1 MCHLHF
7 KATKEKRVCKIT
19 KILSVHRKEKKK
31 KKSRNLNLED
41 SIVKKP
47 QVEKGEVERYQ

>member
-1 MCHLHF
+1 VYI
-7 KATKEKRVCKIT
+7 EKR
-19 KILSVHRKEKKK
+19 KK
-31 KKSRNLNLED
+31 KKSRNLNLEY